1 MDRIALFL
9 KPVEDPARRGT
20 LTPDT
25 KNSDNRTISQAF
37 SPNHHDL
44 GVTLKG
50 LGKEWNMIGLT
61 IDGKQVSSQPEET
74 ILQVALRNHI
84 RIPTLCYHG
93 KMSPIGSCRLCLVEV
108 EGTEK
113 PMAACTTP
121 VLEGMAVNTESKKLF
136 ELRRMAIR
144 MMLINHP
151 LDCHVCEA
159 SGACAL
165 QDMAYEYGVAEHG
178 FGEVPVQR
186 NVGPYATPLITY
198 HPDKCVLCLR
208 CVHACTEIKQIEAL
222 SITLRGSLAH
232 VKGDPD
238 RCISCG
244 ECWHVCPVGAL
255 TQNLTKPP
263 MRLHQMEK
271 VRTTCSYC
279 GVGCQMELRVLDNKV
294 WGVTTDDGMGVNRG
308 SLCVKGRFG
317 FDFIHHPDRL
327 TKPLI
332 KEKDRFREVSW
343 NEAIAFAAERLKQ
356 IRTDHGPDAI
366 MGFSS
371 ARCTNEENYLFQK
384 FMRAGVGTN
393 NVDHCARL

>member
-1 MDRIALFL
+1 
-9 KPVEDPARRGT
+9 
-20 LTPDT
+20 
-25 KNSDNRTISQAF
+25 
-37 SPNHHDL
+37 
-44 GVTLKG
+44 
-50 LGKEWNMIGLT
+50 MITLT
-61 IDGKQVSSQPEET
+61 IDGKQITAHADET
-74 ILQVALRNHI
+74 ILQSALRNQI
-84 RIPTLCYHG
+84 RIPTLCYHK
-93 KMSPIGSCRLCLVEV
+93 KMSPIGSCRLCMVKV
-108 EGTEK
+108 KGVEK

-121 VLEGMAVNTESKKLF
+121 ALDWMEVHTHTEQVI

-144 MMLINHP
+144 MMLVNHP

-159 SGACAL
+159 SGACSL
-165 QDMAYEYGVAEHG
+165 QDLAYEYGVAEHG

-186 NVGPYATPLITY
+186 KVGPYATPLIAY
-198 HPDKCVLCLR
+198 EPDKCVLCLR
-208 CVHACTEIKQIEAL
+208 CVHACKEIKQVEAL
-222 SITLRGSLAH
+222 SIGLKGSLAH

-255 TQNLTKPP
+255 TQNLTDLP

-271 VRTTCSYC
+271 VETTCSYC
-279 GVGCQMELRVLDNKV
+279 GVGCQMELRVRDGKV
-294 WGVTTDDGMGVNRG
+294 WGVTTNDHAGPNKG

-317 FDFIHHPDRL
+317 FDFINHPERL
-327 TKPLI
+327 TSPLI
-332 KEKDRFREVSW
+332 KENGRFREASW
-343 NEAIAFAAERLKQ
+343 DEALGFAAGRLKE
-356 IRTDHGPDAI
+356 IRATSGPNAV